1 MSAFDPKRTLLQR
14 LDYCDLAVTQAD
26 RADEQ
31 SLEMDR
37 ACFRRGLDCPG
48 HLHSPRCEWRHEP
61 RVLGNLSTA
70 TVRVGMLSTNLHCP
84 AVSSASGSPVSRAC
98 SPD

>member
-1 MSAFDPKRTLLQR
+1 
-14 LDYCDLAVTQAD
+14 
-26 RADEQ
+26 
-31 SLEMDR
+31 
-37 ACFRRGLDCPG
+37 
-48 HLHSPRCEWRHEP
+48 
-61 RVLGNLSTA
+61 LSTA